1 MTVLA
6 GLVLATT
13 GTAQET
19 VATLDV
25 SAGDVQRMIEVGEN
39 NPMRSID
46 AGQHVVF
53 VWYEV
58 RRPRHG
64 ARVESRGRIREPTQR
79 TYGAA

>member
-19 VATLDV
+19 VGTLDV

-39 NPMRSID
+39 NPMGSID

-53 VWYEV
+53 VWYEA
-58 RRPRHG
+58 RRPQPEADDLEPVGIRH
-64 ARVESRGRIREPTQR
+64 TQL
-79 TYGAA
+79 TEIY